1 MADILEK
8 ILEYAGEKGE
18 LVRRDHLAPRERRY
32 RIVSVDDHVF
42 EPPDVCTARVAAKF
56 RDHVPHVVRKDGID
70 YWVIAG
76 ESVPLLGADAI
87 QGWEKD
93 KRYLGPVTFD
103 EVHPAVFD
111 IRERVRHLDVC
122 GILASLSFPSAP
134 FGFAGTAF
142 LRMKDRQAGLAAMR
156 AYNDWHLE
164 QWAAP
169 FPDRVIPCQV
179 SWLADPEV
187 AASEIRFNVERGFK
201 AVAFTENPL
210 RLGLPSL
217 YSGEW
222 DSFFAACE
230 ETETVINLHVGS
242 SSETIVPSPESP
254 PAVLGSLFALNSMI
268 AATDWLFA
276 RIPVRFP
283 NIKIAMSEGG
293 IGWVPM
299 LIDRINFL
307 GRQLDYSVDFGAM
320 TPVDVLRRNFWFAL
334 LSEPSLMPVRDVIGV
349 DHIMIETDYPHID
362 STWPDSQDV
371 LAEQLEGL
379 PEHEVELITHRN
391 ALSLYRHQLAGETL

>member
-18 LVRRDHLAPRERRY
+18 LVRRDGMAPRERQY

-42 EPPDVCTARVAAKF
+42 EPPDVCTARVAAKH
-56 RDHVPHVVRKDGID
+56 RDKVPHVVREGDVD
-70 YWVIAG
+70 FWVIAD
-76 ESVPLLGADAI
+76 ERIPLLGADAI
-87 QGWEKD
+87 QGWEQEH
-93 KRYLGPVTFD
+93 RYLGPVTFD
-103 EVHPAVFD
+103 EVHPAAFD
-111 IRERVRHLDVC
+111 IHERMRHLDVC
-122 GILASLSFPSAP
+122 GILASLCFPSAP

-142 LRMKDRQAGLAAMR
+142 LRMKDRDAGLAAMR

-164 QWAAP
+164 EWGAP
-169 FPDRVIPCQV
+169 YPDRVIPCQV
-179 SWLADPEV
+179 SWLADPIVAGGEV
-187 AASEIRFNVERGFK
+187 RRNAERGFK
-201 AVAFTENPL
+201 AVAFSENPL

-222 DSFFAACE
+222 DPFFRACE

-242 SSETIVPSPESP
+242 SSETIVPSPDSP
-254 PAVLGSLFALNSMI
+254 PAVLGALFALNSMI

-283 NIKIAMSEGG
+283 ALKIAMSEGG

-307 GRQLDYSVDFGAM
+307 GRQLDYRPDFGEL
-320 TPVDVLRRNFWFAL
+320 TPVDVLRRNFWFAV
-334 LSEPSLMPVRDVIGV
+334 LSEPSIMPIRDVIGV
-349 DHIMIETDYPHID
+349 DHMMIETDYPHID
-362 STWPDSQDV
+362 STWPESQDV
-371 LAEQLEGL
+371 LAAQLCGL
-379 PEHEVELITHRN
+379 SEEEVDLITHRN
-391 ALSLYRHQLAGETL
+391 ALSLYRHQLVLA